1 MSQQVQHN
9 RQLMP
14 TRTTVEVLGVTVDMV
29 TLSELLDTIERAV
42 QKREHAIIAN
52 VNVHAI
58 NLAYSLPWFRDFL
71 NRCDLVFCDGFGVK
85 WGARLLGYRLPGRF
99 TPPDWLPLLAQRCA
113 TRHYTLYLLGAR
125 PGVAERAGHRLRAEY
140 PQLNI
145 VGVHHGHFDHSLS
158 SADTEAVV
166 RAINEVS
173 PDILIIGF
181 GMPLQEQWLKD
192 NWDRLEVRVALPV
205 GAAFDFLSGRVPRGP
220 RWATD
225 RGLEW
230 LTRLFTEPRRLW
242 RRYLI
247 GNPLFLLRIVRQR
260 LGWLPA
266 REKSHALHRADLR

>member
-1 MSQQVQHN
+1 MSQQVQHD
-9 RQLMP
+9 RPLMP
-14 TRTTVEVLGVTVDMV
+14 TRTTVEVLGVNVDKI
-29 TLSELLDTIERAV
+29 TLSEFLDTIEQAV
-42 QKREHAIIAN
+42 QNREHAIIAY
-52 VNVHAI
+52 VNIHAI
-58 NLAYSLPWFRDFL
+58 NLAYSLPWFREFL
-71 NRCDLVFCDGFGVK
+71 NQCDLVCCDGFGVK
-85 WGARLLGYRLPGRF
+85 WGVRLLGHRLPSRF
-99 TPPDWLPLLAQRCA
+99 AAPDWLPLLAQRCA

-145 VGVHHGHFDHSLS
+145 VGVHHGHFDHSPG

-173 PDILIIGF
+173 PDILLIGF

-192 NWDRLEVRVALPV
+192 NWDRLQVRVALPI
-205 GAAFDFLSGRVPRGP
+205 GAAFDFLSGHVPRGP

-242 RRYLI
+242 HRYLI

>member
-1 MSQQVQHN
+1 MIMANQRLSSSAGDGSYGFQKRRVA
-9 RQLMP
+9 
-14 TRTTVEVLGVTVDMV
+14 TVLGVNVDMI
-29 TLSELLDTIERAV
+29 TLSELLDAIEQAI
-42 QKREHAIIAN
+42 QKREHAIIAY

-58 NLAYSLPWFRDFL
+58 NLAYSLPWFRAFL
-71 NRCDLVFCDGFGVK
+71 NQCALVFCDGFGVK
-85 WGARLLGYRLPGRF
+85 WGARLLGYRLPERF
-99 TPPDWLPLLAQRCA
+99 TAPDWLPLLAQRCA

-125 PGVAERAGHRLRAEY
+125 PGVAERAGHRLQADY

-145 VGVHHGHFDHSLS
+145 VGVHHGHFDHSLG

-166 RAINEVS
+166 RTINEAD

-192 NWDRLEVRVALPV
+192 NWDRLQVRVALPV
-205 GAAFDFLSGRVPRGP
+205 GAAFDFLSGHVPRGP

-230 LTRLFTEPRRLW
+230 LTRLFTEPRRLG

-247 GNPLFLLRIVRQR
+247 GNPLFILRVIRQR
-260 LGWLPA
+260 LGL
-266 REKSHALHRADLR
+266 LHVEIAEA